1 MAVYLL
7 LIIIL
12 VFALIGGA
20 PVFQYSAGWGWGP
33 SGLVGGM
40 LIVMLI
46 AALIGRL

>member
-1 MAVYLL
+1 MYLI
-7 LIIIL
+7 LIVLL
-12 VFALIGGA
+12 VFVLIGGA
-20 PVFQYSAGWGWGP
+20 PVFPYSAGWGWGP